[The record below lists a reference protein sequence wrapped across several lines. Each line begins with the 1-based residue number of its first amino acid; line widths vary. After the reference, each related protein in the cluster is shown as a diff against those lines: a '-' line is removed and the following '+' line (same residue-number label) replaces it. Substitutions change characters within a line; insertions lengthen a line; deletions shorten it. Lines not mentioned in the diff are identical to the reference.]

1 MAVFLPYAL
10 FFLASWKWDIFLVFF
25 NHFFISLL
33 SFASAAMSV
42 ASLLLTSNHAIMSF
56 KNMTRCHASTT
67 AASSL
72 GPPSTDRS
80 NYVGWQKCT
89 STTQRHLLGTLNQ
102 FRSTSSLVFSFK
114 RVAINDDDGSI
125 DPYQPATALNS
136 HQVKGETSRMRQRG
150 SYCWT
155 CKKCQWYITLIL
167 TPPPPWLRHVYREWE
182 HKHSNSRHTHSTTY
196 IRTREERN
204 NTHRRRSSRVSG
216 GKPFP
221 LNDGSRCEESSERS
235 WKASVDPKEKSFR
248 KLLKERAAGGHNFFL
263 SRTTTVLTFTSD
275 FYFPCYGIVTTT
287 RRRRGNNGSVTHVTK
302 STFETP
308 SCAPKS
314 HLMLV
319 CLVFS
324 SFPGRF

>member
-1 MAVFLPYAL
+1 
-10 FFLASWKWDIFLVFF
+10 
-25 NHFFISLL
+25 
-33 SFASAAMSV
+33 MS
-42 ASLLLTSNHAIMSF
+42 TGNENTNIAI
-56 KNMTRCHASTT
+56 A
-67 AASSL
+67 
-72 GPPSTDRS
+72 D
-80 NYVGWQKCT
+80 
-89 STTQRHLLGTLNQ
+89 
-102 FRSTSSLVFSFK
+102 
-114 RVAINDDDGSI
+114 
-125 DPYQPATALNS
+125 
-136 HQVKGETSRMRQRG
+136 
-150 SYCWT
+150 
-155 CKKCQWYITLIL
+155 
-167 TPPPPWLRHVYREWE
+167 
-182 HKHSNSRHTHSTTY
+182 THSTTY

-287 RRRRGNNGSVTHVTK
+287 RRRRGKKWNVTHVTK

-308 SCAPKS
+308 FCAPKS

-324 SFPGRF
+324 PFPGRF